1 MAIIDR
7 IKIEARLFKNR
18 KEERWIDLFILLEEV
33 VHFSACALP
42 VCVRTR
48 TGRQADRWSKR
59 WETFRLKFAYGRCII
74 IVDTFYSSFLKG
86 RCYMQTQ
93 IKKWGNSL
101 ALRIPK
107 LLALDANLK
116 QNKMVELSIDKDS
129 IIITPIGEK
138 EYSLEK
144 LLKGVTK
151 SNLHGE
157 FNTGASVGK
166 EN

>member
-1 MAIIDR
+1 MGRGLCQVAIIDR
-7 IKIEARLFKNR
+7 IKIETRLFKNR
-18 KEERWIDLFILLEEV
+18 REERWIDLFIILEEV
-33 VHFSACALP
+33 VHF
-42 VCVRTR
+42 
-48 TGRQADRWSKR
+48 WSKR
-59 WETFRLKFAYGRCII
+59 WETFRLKFACGRCII

-116 QNKMVELSIDKDS
+116 QNKLVELSIDKNS

-144 LLKGVTK
+144 LLKSVTK

-157 FNTGASVGK
+157 FNTGAPVGK
-166 EN
+166 EIW

>member
-1 MAIIDR
+1 
-7 IKIEARLFKNR
+7 
-18 KEERWIDLFILLEEV
+18 
-33 VHFSACALP
+33 
-42 VCVRTR
+42 
-48 TGRQADRWSKR
+48 
-59 WETFRLKFAYGRCII
+59 
-74 IVDTFYSSFLKG
+74 
-86 RCYMQTQ
+86 MQTK

-116 QNKMVELSIDKDS
+116 LNELVNLSIDKDS

-151 SNLHGE
+151 NNLHGE
-157 FNTGASVGK
+157 FDTGEPVGK
-166 EN
+166 EVW